1 MLEKHFEN
9 VLQRYPEL
17 IEEGLKFSGRQVS
30 VGGKYVDLLFEDRF
44 GQKLI
49 IELKKGIIKRE
60 HVAQLL
66 DYEGYFLTADNPNI
80 RVMLIGN
87 RVPPNL
93 RNSLDHHGFEWK
105 EIPVSELITYLKN
118 KNDDELLSQFN
129 EEETLTV
136 HYLAPTPIKDK
147 SISKMAQTPAS
158 SMEQDEFVNK
168 WINAY
173 PKADLKFFSKH
184 IGFCS
189 ELRKRI
195 LSLGNNIVE
204 KFGDKQF
211 AFLDGEKWFF
221 GIHPQSSKVTLAP
234 LTLRTTDINELSLTE
249 SIRDISEKK
258 YLLGGQVR
266 VDIYDTNNAN
276 KIDVAFELA
285 KRSFCSDQ
293 SIETW
298 HSRKR
303 LKS

>member
-9 VLQRYPEL
+9 VLHRYPEL
-17 IEEGLKFSGRQVS
+17 IEEGLKFSGRQVN

-49 IELKKGIIKRE
+49 VELKKGIIKRE

-66 DYEGYFLTADNPNI
+66 DYEGYFLSADNPNI

-118 KNDDELLSQFN
+118 KNDDDLLSQFN
-129 EEETLTV
+129 EEETQTV
-136 HYLAPTPIKDK
+136 QYVAPTLITDK
-147 SISKMAQTPAS
+147 SISKMEQTPAS
-158 SMEQDEFVNK
+158 SVEQEFVNK
-168 WINAY
+168 WIKAC
-173 PKADLKFFSKH
+173 PQADLKYFNKH
-184 IGFCS
+184 INFCS
-189 ELRKRI
+189 ELIKRI
-195 LSLGNNIVE
+195 ISLGNNIEE

-211 AFLDGEKWFF
+211 AFVDGNKWFF

-234 LTLRTTDINELSLTE
+234 LTLRITDINDLNLSE
-249 SIRDISEKK
+249 NIRDISEKK
-258 YLLGGQVR
+258 YLMGGQVR
-266 VDIYDTNNAN
+266 VDIYDTNNAD

-285 KRSFCSDQ
+285 KRSFYSDQ
-293 SIETW
+293 RFETGL
-298 HSRKR
+298 RTR
-303 LKS
+303 MKS